1 MKHLIPLTIALAMI
15 AGISQSNAQQVIA
28 TGGGWY
34 QTENITMSFTIGE
47 PVIETFS
54 GGDVILTQ
62 GFQQPYSFYLQQI
75 LNIPAGWSG
84 VSTWLDPLN
93 KSVDGLF
100 APAANDLIILA
111 SMDGFYYP
119 AQSVNTLGN
128 WNYLSGY
135 QAKAENAFELT
146 VSGTKIPSQALEI
159 TEGWNLMPVLSSC
172 EADVE
177 DLFAG
182 FSGLQIVKEVAG
194 TKIYWPAYNI
204 NTLENLLPG
213 KAYFVASADVGTITF
228 PACTKSSPL
237 SLPQENP
244 ENTTPWNDLSY
255 SAISH
260 VVAFPAAVI
269 QNSGILPDDIVGA
282 FTPDG
287 LCAGRLEIQNAI
299 SNTALNIFAD
309 DATTPEKDGFEAGDY
324 FQLKVYRPAT
334 GQEMLLDIDFDPALP
349 NMANF
354 SPHGIS
360 AVQSL
365 KLQPAGESE
374 FADIK
379 INIFPN
385 PTTGIFNLI
394 MNVWPEMTQIQLLDA
409 RGQTINTFKIENKP
423 NGHSH
428 AFDLSNLPKGVY
440 FVKIN
445 GGGLVTVEKIVI
457 N

>member
-1 MKHLIPLTIALAMI
+1 LTIALAMI
-15 AGISQSNAQQVIA
+15 AGISQSNAQQVIV

-93 KSVDGLF
+93 KNVDGLF
-100 APAANDLIILA
+100 SPAVNHLIILA
-111 SMDGFYYP
+111 SMDGFYFP

-135 QAKAENAFELT
+135 QAKAENAFEFT
-146 VSGTKIPSQALEI
+146 VSGTKIPTQELAI
-159 TEGWNLMPVLSSC
+159 GEGWNLMPVLSSC
-172 EADVE
+172 NADVE

-194 TKIYWPAYNI
+194 TKVYWPAYNI
-204 NTLENLLPG
+204 NTLENLQPG
-213 KAYFVASADVGTITF
+213 KAYFVTSADAGTITF
-228 PACTKSSPL
+228 PACAKSSPKT
-237 SLPQENP
+237 LPQQKP
-244 ENTTPWNDLSY
+244 ENNTPWDDLSY
-255 SAISH
+255 SAVSH

-269 QNSGILPDDIVGA
+269 QNSGILPGDIVGA

-309 DATTPEKDGFEAGDY
+309 DATTPEKDGFEAGDF

-334 GQEMLLDIDFDPALP
+334 GEEMLLEVDFDPAMP

-365 KLQPAGESE
+365 KLQATGESE

-385 PTTGIFNLI
+385 PTTGIFDLS
-394 MNVWPEMTQIQLLDA
+394 MSVWPENLQIQIIDSRA
-409 RGQTINTFKIENKP
+409 QFVEKFQFSKKA
-423 NGHSH
+423 NGSFHS
-428 AFDLSNLPKGVY
+428 FDLSHLPKGVY
-440 FVKIN
+440 FLKLSDNRFSKIR
-445 GGGLVTVEKIVI
+445 KIVI